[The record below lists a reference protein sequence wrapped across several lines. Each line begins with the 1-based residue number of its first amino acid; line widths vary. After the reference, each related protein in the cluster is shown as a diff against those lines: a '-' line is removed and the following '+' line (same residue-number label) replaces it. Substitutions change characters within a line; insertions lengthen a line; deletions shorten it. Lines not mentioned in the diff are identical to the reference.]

1 MRQIERRRLQ
11 QGEGRKGR
19 SVRRRRVVVTLDAY
33 FHPYAVTSPLPNPP
47 PDHQGH
53 PLRPSAS
60 LASEQAVGNGRFCI
74 SGALPAHI
82 GAPLDTY
89 SSGFNASVVVFYIPD
104 WLSVRVFSLYV
115 TYPSRNLE
123 SIASPDSTADLR
135 KGVGHSP
142 SLLQS
147 PSKTAGTAGDNPSMV
162 HSGNGCLTLAIDYS
176 IRQTLYQSPLGSA
189 YPLIIHL
196 QRQDDSSSKR
206 AFITNSEH
214 ERELSFPNIMQ
225 ALRTSQKGNIGNR
238 QSMQNPNI
246 QNRRFMPCPL
256 SHTSLT
262 TKVSARAAVS
272 GTNPWDDNARV
283 TDHDGP
289 RATNFFLLS
298 KAWIPATRFK
308 ATPALVQI

>member
-82 GAPLDTY
+82 GCRCFLYPRLAVRTCI
-89 SSGFNASVVVFYIPD
+89 FTVCN
-104 WLSVRVFSLYV
+104 LSF
-115 TYPSRNLE
+115 PESREHRITRFHRRL
-123 SIASPDSTADLR
+123 AKRGWPF
-135 KGVGHSP
+135 
-142 SLLQS
+142 
-147 PSKTAGTAGDNPSMV
+147 
-162 HSGNGCLTLAIDYS
+162 TLAPPKPVKGERKTPLAGGESSLSPLQLSYTQITEHHIFNHQLPPPPWYGVT
-176 IRQTLYQSPLGSA
+176 ILAWGQVCTYRQNLRPAPNSYRTLYQRPLGSA

-225 ALRTSQKGNIGNR
+225 VPS
-238 QSMQNPNI
+238 S
-246 QNRRFMPCPL
+246 
-256 SHTSLT
+256 
-262 TKVSARAAVS
+262 
-272 GTNPWDDNARV
+272 DNSIVPHSVELA
-283 TDHDGP
+283 
-289 RATNFFLLS
+289 
-298 KAWIPATRFK
+298 
-308 ATPALVQI
+308 